1 MTQKDVKKRDVL
13 PYEEFVKAH
22 ETALK
27 LVKTKKDEN
36 PDPGAHKIKGENL
49 YSKNDSNP
57 YKAFGIPF
65 DEKTGNSSNT
75 TIAKDVVIQE
85 KPHDGQD
92 KN

>member
-27 LVKTKKDEN
+27 LVKTKKGEN
-36 PDPGAHKIKGENL
+36 PDPGAHAIKAEGL
-49 YSKNDSNP
+49 YSRNDSNV
-57 YKAFGIPF
+57 YKAAGIPLN
-65 DEKTGNSSNT
+65 DKEADISD
-75 TIAKDVVIQE
+75 TISANKVDVQP

-92 KN
+92 K